1 MIGFTLTKT
10 ILKHS
15 FMPGFGTR
23 LHSLFMSG
31 FGYVP
36 YFLAVVYQMVG
47 LLPRNHAYLL
57 QRNIGHFG
65 VRHVVTEAAR
75 NLTFSWRH
83 IDQIILFVAV
93 LSGLVIFIAQFL
105 AIGAMLF
112 LQPAMAMPTNWTG
125 FFSLNGVANKEQ
137 DLAYM
142 MLDMVFGVPYPGA
155 GGGGGFFES
164 CVSLSTL
171 CDDQLS
177 SNAALTIPATSGA
190 GGSLTTSGQLSPLEP
205 NAHSAFPFPYHL
217 GIHRLF
223 AIYSNGLLVIA
234 VMITSYF
241 VATIL
246 AETAQS
252 GTAFGRRFNKTWAPI
267 RIVIAFGLLM
277 PLGSGLN
284 SSQYFVLYAAKY
296 GSAFA
301 SNGWRYFNT
310 TLTTGYLGDG
320 QSLISIPNL
329 PELDSITHFM
339 YVARACKYASDI
351 QTLRGLQ
358 TVDPT
363 KTSLT
368 NAEQVH
374 PYVLGKQ
381 DQIPNAQALSGATTL
396 SYNSFLGY
404 LNDDVRDVTIR
415 FGRRDENLYGGEQG
429 FVAPICG
436 EIHFKLTDP
445 RTSGTAEPGLY
456 GIQEAFYDMLII
468 GLWEPDGAYVT
479 AGPPTIESSAGN
491 SRMKEVVNRHLG
503 VVDTLNAVKLDT
515 GYVTSQRSELEGDLY
530 PAIRTAITA
539 QITSP
544 RWAGGMAK
552 LSSKGWAGA
561 GIWYNRVAEMNGSVT
576 ASALSPPTVMKYPSI
591 MEKVSE
597 IKQKANPNT
606 PAENRFDVEVSNV
619 DSLAHLFPDV
629 DDNALAIALAE
640 AYRQW
645 NDAAS
650 VKASKPNTNAFIAAI
665 SEILGT
671 DGLYNMRY
679 NQTTHPLAMLSGI
692 GRSLIESSIKSLG
705 YAALSSAGGVLG
717 AVPKQLAG
725 ISASF
730 FISVAMMGITVG
742 FVLFYV
748 IPFLPFIYFFFA
760 FGGWVKGIFEA
771 MVGAPL
777 WALAHIRID
786 GHGMPGNAA
795 MNGYFLIFEVFLRP
809 ILIVFGL
816 LASISIFSALVDV
829 LNSIFTLVTENAAG
843 YDITSEM
850 AAPRLTFRYMRSSI
864 DQFFYTVIYA
874 IICYMIGMS
883 AFKLI
888 DSVPNNILRWMGQS
902 VATFGDTREDPAQAL
917 VSRASMGSQQVSS
930 KIGGG
935 LQQAA
940 GALNK

>member
-1 MIGFTLTKT
+1 MIGFTLTKA
-10 ILKHS
+10 ILKNS

-23 LHSLFMSG
+23 LHNLFMSG

-65 VRHVVTEAAR
+65 VRHVVAEAAR

-93 LSGLVIFIAQFL
+93 LSGLVIFIVQFI

-112 LQPAMAMPTNWTG
+112 LQPVMAMPTNWAG
-125 FFSLNGVANKEQ
+125 FFSLNGVAYKEQ

-142 MLDMVFGVPYPGA
+142 MLDMVFGVEHPSGV
-155 GGGGGFFES
+155 GGFFES
-164 CVSLSTL
+164 CVGLAVL
-171 CDDQLS
+171 CQDQLS
-177 SNAALTIPATSGA
+177 SNAATTIPATVGA
-190 GGSLTTSGQLSPLEP
+190 GGALTTSGQLSPLEP
-205 NAHSAFPFPYHL
+205 NAYSAFPFPYHL
-217 GIHRLF
+217 GMHRLF

-252 GTAFGRRFNKTWAPI
+252 GTAFGRRFNKTWAPL

-310 TLTTGYLGDG
+310 ALTTGYLGNG
-320 QSLISIPNL
+320 QALISIPNL

-351 QTLRGLQ
+351 QTLRNMQ
-358 TVDPT
+358 RDDAT

-368 NAEQVH
+368 DEEQVQA
-374 PYVLGKQ
+374 YVLGKQ
-381 DQIPNAQALSGATTL
+381 AQIPENATALTGSFVL
-396 SYNSFLGY
+396 LYNGFLGY
-404 LNDDVRDVTIR
+404 LDDDVRDVTVR
-415 FGRRDENLYGGEQG
+415 FGRRDKIKHANFQG
-429 FVAPICG
+429 SVAPTCG
-436 EIHFKLTDP
+436 EIQFKLIDP
-445 RTSGTAEPGLY
+445 RDSGVAQQGLY
-456 GIQEAFYDMLII
+456 EIQKAFYDTTII
-468 GLWEPDGAYVT
+468 HLWLDDGYYVT
-479 AGPPTIESSAGN
+479 AGTPVESSAGN
-491 SRMKEVVNRHLG
+491 SRMREVVNRKLG
-503 VVDTLNAVKLDT
+503 IVDTSNIIELKT
-515 GYVTSQRSELEGDLY
+515 EYVISQKDEMRVDLY
-530 PAIRTAITA
+530 PKIQAAVAA
-539 QITSP
+539 QIASP
-544 RWAGGMAK
+544 AWNEGATK
-552 LSSKGWAGA
+552 LTNKGWAGA
-561 GIWYNRVAEMNGSVT
+561 GIWYNRIAEMNGAIT
-576 ASALSPPTVMKYPSI
+576 ASVFSPPTVMKYPYI
-591 MEKVSE
+591 LEEVSRLKKE
-597 IKQKANPNT
+597 RNSNT
-606 PAENRFDVEVSNV
+606 PAKNRFDVEVSNV
-619 DSLAHLFPDV
+619 DSLAHLFSTV
-629 DDNALAIALAE
+629 DDNELAVALSS
-640 AYRQW
+640 AYVQW
-645 NDAAS
+645 QDAAS
-650 VKASKPNTNAFIAAI
+650 VETSKPSTNAFIAAI

-705 YAALSSAGGVLG
+705 YAALSSAGGALG
-717 AVPKQLAG
+717 ALPKQLAG

-850 AAPRLTFRYMRSSI
+850 AAPRLTFRFMRSAI